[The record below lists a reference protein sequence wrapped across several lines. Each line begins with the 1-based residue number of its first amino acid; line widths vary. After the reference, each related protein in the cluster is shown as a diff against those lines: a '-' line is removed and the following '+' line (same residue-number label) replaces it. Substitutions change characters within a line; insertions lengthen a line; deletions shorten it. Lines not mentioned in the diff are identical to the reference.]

1 MTTLDTLALQR
12 SDMMLRDQRYRI
24 NTTSLKHCKLSPYQQ
39 RVISVVI
46 ASFKAIRLRHSNVF
60 FHDVGDA
67 HALVRLRSLM
77 PQPACSTCPLSRRT
91 LPMTSNGVTR
101 FV

>member
-12 SDMMLRDQRYRI
+12 SDMMLRDQHYRI
-24 NTTSLKHCKLSPYQQ
+24 NMTRPNIASFRRISSEL
-39 RVISVVI
+39 ISVVI
-46 ASFKAIRLRHSNVF
+46 YVLQSHLVTSLKVF
-60 FHDVGDA
+60 FHDVGDT

-77 PQPACSTCPLSRRT
+77 LQPECSTCPLSRRT
-91 LPMTSNGVTR
+91 LPMTGNGVTR

>member
-24 NTTSLKHCKLSPYQQ
+24 NMTCLKDRKLFAVSAASDIRGYYVLQSHLVTSLE
-39 RVISVVI
+39 
-46 ASFKAIRLRHSNVF
+46 VF
-60 FHDVGDA
+60 FHDVGDT

-91 LPMTSNGVTR
+91 LPMTGNA
-101 FV
+101 